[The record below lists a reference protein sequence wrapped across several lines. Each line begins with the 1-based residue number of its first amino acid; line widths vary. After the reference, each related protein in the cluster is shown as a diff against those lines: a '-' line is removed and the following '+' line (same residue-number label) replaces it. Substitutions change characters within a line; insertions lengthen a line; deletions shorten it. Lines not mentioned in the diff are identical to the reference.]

1 MHVARRIFSMAEVVV
16 YLQSTSGLQVVDCA
30 RFGNK
35 EPLVLFYGRYDRT
48 QGLTPVSAL
57 HSVLSNSE
65 AQFWNQEAP
74 KIVGKN
80 SDQMSQVSKIAF
92 WRCSRNVFVFVFV
105 IVFFGQVMS
114 PHPSAQMS

>member
-1 MHVARRIFSMAEVVV
+1 MLLRKLSLGEGAKKTASEMHVARRIFSMAEVVV

-65 AQFWNQEAP
+65 AQF
-74 KIVGKN
+74 
-80 SDQMSQVSKIAF
+80 
-92 WRCSRNVFVFVFV
+92 
-105 IVFFGQVMS
+105 
-114 PHPSAQMS
+114 